1 MMRKHANRGHWPS
14 WRGRRAEASNAYG
27 GSDAGTAAA
36 SASASVSD
44 PASLSGPLSGGA
56 VQDPYREAKA
66 RTEERSRLFSQ
77 LALVASVL
85 LFFAF
90 AADFESAIT
99 IGLIVGIF
107 MSRRIYRVL
116 LAPRL
121 ERKWLAE
128 ELDLLRARSSLDLPR
143 RDQRSRNV
151 EVLSASIAH
160 EIRNPITAAK
170 SLVQQI
176 GEDPS
181 APENL
186 EYAQVA
192 IEELDRV
199 ERSIAHLL
207 RFAKEEPIDFGRVN
221 LEDIV
226 ASAVESFRDRFERD
240 GVKLEQ
246 SHDAAL
252 ALTGDAEKLR
262 RIVINLI
269 SNALDAMN
277 DAGTKSPTLQISTG
291 LDLSGNQAWLAVRD
305 NGPGIEPDRVD
316 RIFSPFH
323 TSKANG
329 TGLGLAIAKKLAEA
343 HGGTLE
349 VRSERGRFTEMIL
362 TLPRTGS
369 RHEAAI

>member
-1 MMRKHANRGHWPS
+1 MRKRGSRPLWPN
-14 WRGRRAEASNAYG
+14 WRRR
-27 GSDAGTAAA
+27 TAAPNA
-36 SASASVSD
+36 NVAAA
-44 PASLSGPLSGGA
+44 PRSGAGG
-56 VQDPYREAKA
+56 VVHDPYAEAKA

-85 LFFAF
+85 LFFVFVAG
-90 AADFESAIT
+90 FEEATT

-107 MSRRIYRVL
+107 LSRRIYRVL
-116 LAPRL
+116 VAPHL

-128 ELDLLRARSSLDLPR
+128 ELELLRAKSSLDVPR
-143 RDQRSRNV
+143 ADHRSRNV

-207 RFAKEEPIDFGRVN
+207 RFAKEEPIQLGPVA
-221 LEDIV
+221 LEEVV

-246 SHDAAL
+246 SHDTSL
-252 ALTGDAEKLR
+252 VLTADAEKLR

-277 DAGTKSPTLQISTG
+277 DAGTKSPVVQISSG
-291 LDLSGNQAWLAVRD
+291 LNLSGNLAWLAVRD
-305 NGPGIEPDRVD
+305 NGPGIEPDRAE

-323 TSKANG
+323 TSKASG

-349 VRSERGRFTEMIL
+349 VKSERGRFTEMIL
-362 TLPRTGS
+362 TLPRT
-369 RHEAAI
+369 REEASE